1 MDTRMTT
8 TRKRW
13 LMGAGAGTLL
23 LVGGL
28 AAGPVAGLAQ
38 DDPKADL
45 REDEAV
51 QIAINEHP
59 NTTANHVELDDED
72 GRAVYEI
79 SLSNGYE
86 VEVDGSDGR
95 ILDTETDGD
104 DDDRDDDRDDRDDD
118 EDDRAEAGTLD
129 DGASLL
135 PEASISLEQAITAA
149 QAAADGTLGEVD
161 LEYVGERLVF
171 NVDIGN
177 NDVKVDAADGSIVS
191 VDSDD

>member
-1 MDTRMTT
+1 MTT

-38 DDPKADL
+38 DDPNADL
-45 REDEAV
+45 SKDEAV

-59 NTTANHVELDDED
+59 NTTATHVELDDED

-129 DGASLL
+129 DGANLM

-191 VDSDD
+191 VDHDD